1 MKFRDLRAN
10 EIDVRVGQVG
20 DGYCTLLLYKDARV
34 DMDILDE
41 TFGVEFW
48 QREHYECKGNL
59 FCKVGILCPTNKSEY
74 EQFEWVWKA
83 DCGTESN
90 TEKEKG
96 ESSDSFKR
104 ACVNWGIGRELY
116 TAPLIKI
123 NCATTKNDK
132 GKFNVKS
139 LTNFSVANIVIENKT
154 IKGLRITAWDKGNR
168 MENVVFEWGKL
179 KGNDEPKIANVKGDK
194 ATDNKQVEKKFLTL
208 AEAENLLMPIGNGQ
222 SIEMKKLSI
231 GQLEKVMNNT
241 NPEFAKHKEAAKLIL
256 EFKANGNQG

>member
-10 EIDVRVGQVG
+10 EIDARVGQIG
-20 DGYCTLLLYKDARV
+20 EGYCTLLLYKDARV

-41 TFGVEFW
+41 TVGKDNW
-48 QREHYECKGNL
+48 QRKHYEVKGNL
-59 FCKVGILCPTNKSEY
+59 YCSVGINTLDNG
-74 EQFEWVWKA
+74 WVWKD

-116 TAPLIKI
+116 TAPQIYIK
-123 NCATTKNDK
+123 CETTKNDK
-132 GKFNVKS
+132 GKLNVKS

-154 IKGLRITAWDKGNR
+154 IKGLRITAWDKENR
-168 MENVVFEWGKL
+168 TENVVFEWGKL
-179 KGNDEPKIANVKGDK
+179 KGNDESKIANVKGDK
-194 ATDNKQVEKKFLTL
+194 VTDNKQVEKNSLTL
-208 AEAENLLMPIGNGQ
+208 AEAENLLMPIGSGQ